1 MRIAFF
7 DTKEYDRKSFK
18 QVEDFEITYFEN
30 KLNRESAT
38 MAKGYDAVCVFVND
52 QVDRETLK
60 SLKDGGIRLISTR
73 SAGFNHIDL
82 EAAKEFELPVV
93 RVPAYSPYAVA
104 EHTVALMMTLNR
116 MTHKSYIRTLQ
127 GNFSL
132 KGLLG
137 FDMHGKTVGLIGG
150 GKIAKIVSQILR
162 GFGMRVLVYTPKPSV
177 LDAEEYGFIN
187 TDLNT
192 LYTES
197 DIVSLHC
204 PLTEETKYLI
214 NKDSISLMKQGVMII
229 NTGRGGLVHTQD
241 LIDGLKSEQVGYAGL
256 DVYEEEG
263 DVFFEDRSNDLLQ
276 DDLLARLLTF
286 HNVLITSHQGFFTQ
300 EALDNIRD
308 TTLKNWW
315 EFEAEEKLSNQV
327 NM

>member
-7 DTKEYDRKSFK
+7 DTKEYDRRSF
-18 QVEDFEITYFEN
+18 QGVENFDIQYFES
-30 KLNRESAT
+30 KLSKETAGLTR
-38 MAKGYDAVCVFVND
+38 GFDAVCVFVND
-52 QVDRETLK
+52 QVDREVLTRLK
-60 SLKDGGIRLISTR
+60 EEGVRLVSTR

-82 EAAKEFELPVV
+82 QAARELEVPVV

-137 FDMHGKTVGLIGG
+137 FDMHGKTAGLIGG
-150 GKIAKIVSQILR
+150 GKIAKIVTRILK
-162 GFGMRVLVYTPKPSV
+162 GFGMRVLIYTPDPDEEAAK
-177 LDAEEYGFIN
+177 EYGFEN

-192 LYTES
+192 LYAES

-214 NKDSISLMKQGVMII
+214 NKDSISLMKKGVMII

-263 DVFFEDRSNDLLQ
+263 DVFFEDKSNDLLH
-276 DDLLARLLTF
+276 DDRLARLLTF

-300 EALDNIRD
+300 EALDNIKA
-308 TTLKNWW
+308 TTLENWRA
-315 EFEAEEKLSNQV
+315 FEAGEKLSNRV
-327 NM
+327 DF

>member
-7 DTKEYDRKSFK
+7 DTKEYDRKSFGNP
-18 QVEDFEITYFEN
+18 EGFEITYFEN
-30 KLNRESAT
+30 KLNRETAPL
-38 MAKGYDAVCVFVND
+38 AKGHDVVCVFVND
-52 QVDRETLK
+52 SVDRD
-60 SLKDGGIRLISTR
+60 SLEIMKDGGVRLVSTR

-82 EAAKEFELPVV
+82 EAAEELGMPVV

-137 FDMHGKTVGLIGG
+137 FDMHGKTAGLIGG
-150 GKIAKIVSQILR
+150 GKIAKIVARILN
-162 GFGMRVLVYTPKPSV
+162 GFGVRVLVYTPDPDEKAAKEV
-177 LDAEEYGFIN
+177 GFTN

-192 LYTES
+192 LYAES

-204 PLTEETKYLI
+204 PLTLETKHLI
-214 NKDSISLMKQGVMII
+214 NKESISLMKKGVMII
-229 NTGRGGLVHTQD
+229 NTGRGGLIHTQD

-263 DVFFEDRSNDLLQ
+263 DVFFEDKSNDLLH
-276 DDLLARLLTF
+276 DDRLARLLTF

-300 EALDNIRD
+300 EALDNIRE
-308 TTLKNWW
+308 TTLKNWN
-315 EFEAEEKLSNQV
+315 EFDAGIELENRVSF
-327 NM
+327 

>member
-7 DTKEYDRKSFK
+7 DTKEYDRRSFK
-18 QVEDFEITYFEN
+18 EVEDFEIQYFES
-30 KLNRESAT
+30 KLNEETASLT
-38 MAKGYDAVCVFVND
+38 KGFDAVCVFVND
-52 QVDRETLK
+52 QVNREVLK
-60 SLKDGGIRLISTR
+60 ILKEGGVRLISTR

-82 EAAKEFELPVV
+82 EAARELGLSVV

-137 FDMHGKTVGLIGG
+137 FDMHGKTAGLIGG
-150 GKIAKIVSQILR
+150 GKIARIVSQILR
-162 GFGMRVLVYTPKPSV
+162 GFGMRVLVYTPDP
-177 LDAEEYGFIN
+177 DNQAAEEYGFIY

-192 LYTES
+192 LYSES
-197 DIVSLHC
+197 DILSLHC
-204 PLTEETKYLI
+204 PLTKETKYLI
-214 NKDSISLMKQGVMII
+214 NKDSISLMKKGIMII

-300 EALDNIRD
+300 EALDNIRE
-308 TTLKNWW
+308 TTLMNWR
-315 EFEAEEKLSNQV
+315 EFKAKETLSHAV
-327 NM
+327 

>member
-7 DTKEYDRKSFK
+7 DTKEYDRTSFQDVK
-18 QVEDFEITYFEN
+18 DFEITFFEN
-30 KLNRESAT
+30 KLNRESVS
-38 MAKGYDAVCVFVND
+38 MANGYDVVCVFVND
-52 QVDRETLK
+52 QVDRELLG
-60 SLKDGGIRLISTR
+60 SLKAGGVRLISTR

-82 EAAKEFELPVV
+82 PAAKEFGLPVV

-150 GKIAKIVSQILR
+150 GKIAKIVTRILR
-162 GFGMRVLVYTPKPSV
+162 GFGMRVLIYTPDPDEEAAK
-177 LDAEEYGFIN
+177 EYGFIN

-192 LYTES
+192 LYAES

-204 PLTEETKYLI
+204 PLMKETKYLI
-214 NKDSISLMKQGVMII
+214 NKDSISLMKKGVMII

-241 LIDGLKSEQVGYAGL
+241 LINGLKSEQVGYAGL

-308 TTLKNWW
+308 TTIENWQ
-315 EFEAEEKLSNQV
+315 EYEAGEKLRNQV
-327 NM
+327 NL